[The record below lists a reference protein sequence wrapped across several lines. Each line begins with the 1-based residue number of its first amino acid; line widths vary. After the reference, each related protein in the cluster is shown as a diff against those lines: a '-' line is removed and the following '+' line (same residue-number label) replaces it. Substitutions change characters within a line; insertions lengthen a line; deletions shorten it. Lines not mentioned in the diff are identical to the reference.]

1 MKSTQRTQYL
11 AHIFLVGLCVFGVI
25 GCSRSTPEETAG
37 ADQIRIEPK
46 RSGNAVEL
54 NAGAIFAIMKRC
66 GFTDQQVYFQGTAL
80 RDALKNYG
88 GACIF
93 VGENNA
99 EVLLRVQGEDVQGV
113 SQTYGYFVYDVKGD
127 YFRLGAPPESQPVN
141 QGKATAPR

>member
-1 MKSTQRTQYL
+1 MKSTQRTHYL
-11 AHIFLVGLCVFGVI
+11 AHILLVGLCVFGVI
-25 GCSRSTPEETAG
+25 GCSRSKPDETADV
-37 ADQIRIEPK
+37 DQIRIVPK

-54 NAGAIFAIMKRC
+54 DAGAIFAIMKRC

-93 VGENNA
+93 VGEDNA

-113 SQTYGYFVYDVKGD
+113 SQTYGYFVYDVKAD
-127 YFRLGAPPESQPVN
+127 YFRLGAPQKSQTVN
-141 QGKATAPR
+141 QGRAIAPR